1 MDPRKGELLP
11 DTEQGL
17 IAKAFEKNY
26 SIIASYSIIPISP
39 HITLNIHERGQ
50 STAHEWGQGV

>member
-1 MDPRKGELLP
+1 MEPLKGELLP

-26 SIIASYSIIPISP
+26 SIIASYSVIPISP
-39 HITLNIHERGQ
+39 HITLNIHEHGQ
-50 STAHEWGQGV
+50 STAHEWGQGL